1 MTVADWTAASGFT
14 TIEIACWPA
23 SSGDT
28 RRYAGTS
35 HIDVDGISDAEA
47 SEIVDRMNGIGLE
60 ISGLGYYPNPLHPD
74 DEHARMVIDHLKKVI
89 VAAGKMGVGV
99 VNTFI
104 GADRALTQD
113 ENWEKA
119 TRVWPEIISAA
130 QDSGVKIAIENCP
143 MIFSKDEWP
152 SGHNLAYNPKIWRRM
167 FEEFGETIGLNFDP
181 SHLVWLMIDIES
193 CHLGVRRAVLSLPGQ
208 RRDDRLRR
216 ALRERVAVV
225 RDRMADSPVA
235 RVGGCRLGR
244 GLPIPVSGRLR
255 RAHHHRTRG
264 PRLREDRRA
273 GQARLP
279 DRPGRAGSLRALT
292 AECRARRGG
301 DGRGRVRTF

>member
-1 MTVADWTAASGFT
+1 MKLGLLTAPFPETPLDEVADWTAANGFT

-35 HIDVDGISDAEA
+35 HIDVDGISDTQA
-47 SEIVDRMNGIGLE
+47 SEIVSQMNGRGLE

-89 VAAGKMGVGV
+89 VAAGKMGVPV

-113 ENWEKA
+113 GNWQKA
-119 TRVWPEIISAA
+119 TRVWPEIIEAA
-130 QDSGVKIAIENCP
+130 RDNGVKIAIENCP

-193 CHLGVRRAVLSLPGQ
+193 SILEFGERFYHFQAKDVMIDVEGLYENGSLSSGIGWQIPRLPGLGDVDWAIVFRSLYRVGYDGPIIIEHEDRDFEQTDELVKRGFLLARDVLSPY
-208 RRDDRLRR
+208 
-216 ALRERVAVV
+216 V
-225 RDRMADSPVA
+225 
-235 RVGGCRLGR
+235 
-244 GLPIPVSGRLR
+244 
-255 RAHHHRTRG
+255 H
-264 PRLREDRRA
+264 
-273 GQARLP
+273 
-279 DRPGRAGSLRALT
+279 
-292 AECRARRGG
+292 
-301 DGRGRVRTF
+301 

>member
-1 MTVADWTAASGFT
+1 MKLGLLTAPFPELPLDEVADWTAEVGFT

-35 HIDVDGISDAEA
+35 HIDVDGLSNDQA
-47 SEIVDRMNGIGLE
+47 SEIVAGMIGRGLE

-89 VAAGKMGVGV
+89 VAAGKMKVDV

-113 ENWEKA
+113 ENWDKA
-119 TRVWPEIISAA
+119 TKVWPEIIDCAKEN
-130 QDSGVKIAIENCP
+130 GVRMAIENCP

-152 SGHNLAYNPKIWRRM
+152 SGHNVAYNPKIWRRM

-181 SHLVWLMIDIES
+181 SHLVWLMIDMEAAIYEFGS
-193 CHLGVRRAVLSLPGQ
+193 RFYHFQAKDVMIDFDGLYEHGTLSSGIGWQIPRLPGLGDTDWG
-208 RRDDRLRR
+208 RCFS
-216 ALRERVAVV
+216 ALH
-225 RDRMADSPVA
+225 
-235 RVGGCRLGR
+235 RVGYDG
-244 GLPIPVSGRLR
+244 PIIIE
-255 RAHHHRTRG
+255 H
-264 PRLREDRRA
+264 EDRDFEQTDELVKR
-273 GQARLP
+273 GFLIARDVLAP
-279 DRPGRAGSLRALT
+279 Y
-292 AECRARRGG
+292 
-301 DGRGRVRTF
+301 VH